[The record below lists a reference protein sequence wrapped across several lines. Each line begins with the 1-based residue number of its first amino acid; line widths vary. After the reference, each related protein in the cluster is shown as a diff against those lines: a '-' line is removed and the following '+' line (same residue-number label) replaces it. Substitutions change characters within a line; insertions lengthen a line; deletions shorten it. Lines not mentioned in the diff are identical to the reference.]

1 MTGIQ
6 ALGLL
11 AGVLAALGA
20 HAQGLPEAVGWLA
33 IPAMLLWLAPRLRP
47 LAALCAG
54 FLWAWWPLQQ
64 YAHARLSA
72 DFDERV
78 LVTAQIEG
86 LPLRRG
92 ADEILTARLSPNQPG
107 SLPASWL
114 RATLRWPDAP
124 RVRAGERWRL
134 LVALHAPPGAANP
147 GSAAFALQALR
158 LRLHAVGQVLPSA
171 LNQRL
176 PPPPPGLDVLRERIA
191 LGIAARVT
199 ERDAAALI
207 IALAIGDTQRVSVEQ
222 WRVFNAVGITHLVAI
237 SGLHVTLFC
246 LVMAWVAGKLWDHL
260 PSLQA
265 RAPRHTSATLVG
277 LIASLGYALL
287 AGWSVPTQ
295 RTLLM
300 LAAWHGLRW
309 AARPRPAAR
318 TLAAGVVG
326 VLLLDPLAPLAAGFW
341 LSFRAVGALLVH
353 GAVSAQPGSGW
364 RGLLHTQGYVM
375 AALAP
380 VTLAVFGSISLAGLG
395 VNLLAIPVFSLL
407 LVPLILSATLALA
420 LWPALATLLFKLTA
434 FLISVFWPSLHAVAG
449 SPLALWRMSPPP
461 WWYALA
467 AVALAVA
474 LLPWRPWMRCTALL
488 ALLPGAFPASCRIA
502 AGIVTVTVFDVG
514 RGEAVLLRT
523 AGHALLYDDGEVWG
537 SAGGIAASV
546 LVPAL
551 RYYDLHALD
560 ALLLPRL
567 DGDRGAGVLALS
579 AALPLRTLAAG
590 AARELPPEFTPCRVG
605 ARWQWDGVDFE
616 ILEAASC
623 TLRVSVANLTLL
635 LPGSA
640 AGAAALLLSETEPPV
655 TALVLTPSGSGTLAQ
670 LRASTGQAAAHW
682 LLLSASARV
691 AGSAKPAAALQAWRA
706 AGAQTLV
713 TGVDGAL
720 ELRFGPG
727 AAATLRR
734 WPRP

>member
-341 LSFRAVGALLVH
+341 LSFLAVGALLVH

-407 LVPLILSATLALA
+407 LVPLILSATFTLA
-420 LWPALATLLFKLTA
+420 LWPALATLLFKLSA
-434 FLISVFWPSLHAVAG
+434 FLISGFWPGLHAIAG
-449 SPLALWRMSPPP
+449 SQLALWRMAPPP

-467 AVALAVA
+467 AIALAVA

-488 ALLPGAFPASCRIA
+488 ALLPGAFPASSRIA

-551 RYYDLHALD
+551 RYYDVHALD
-560 ALLLPRL
+560 VLFLPRV

-590 AARELPPEFTPCRVG
+590 AAGELPPEFTPCQAG

-623 TLRVSVANLTLL
+623 TLRVRVANCTLL

-640 AGAAALLLSETEPPV
+640 AGAASSLLSQTQPPA
-655 TALVLTPSGSGTLAQ
+655 TALVLTPAHGGTLAR
-670 LRASTGQAAAHW
+670 LPGSAGPPAAHW

-691 AGSAKPAAALQAWRA
+691 AGSAKPAAALQAWRE

-727 AAATLRR
+727 AVGTLRR
-734 WPRP
+734 WRRP

>member
-1 MTGIQ
+1 MTSVQ
-6 ALGLL
+6 ALGFL

-33 IPAMLLWLAPRLRP
+33 MPATLLWLMPRLRP

-54 FLWAWWPLQQ
+54 FLWAWWSLQQ
-64 YAHARLSA
+64 YAHARLPA
-72 DFDERV
+72 AFDEQL

-92 ADEILTARLSPNQPG
+92 ADETLTARLSPNQSG
-107 SLPASWL
+107 ALPASWS

-134 LVALHAPPGAANP
+134 LVALHAPPGSANP
-147 GSAAFALQALR
+147 GSAAFALQPLR

-176 PPPPPGLDVLRERIA
+176 SPAAPGLDVLRERIA
-191 LGIAARVT
+191 LAIAARVS

-246 LVMAWVAGKLWDHL
+246 LVMAWFAGKLWDHL

-265 RAPRHTSATLVG
+265 RAPRHTCATLVG

-341 LSFRAVGALLVH
+341 LSFLAVGALLVH
-353 GAVSAQPGSGW
+353 GARSSQPASGW
-364 RGLLHTQGYVM
+364 RGLLRTQGYVM
-375 AALAP
+375 VALAP
-380 VTLAVFGSISLAGLG
+380 VTVAVFGSISVAGLG

-407 LVPLILSATLALA
+407 LVPLILSATFTLA
-420 LWPALATLLFKLTA
+420 LWPALATLLFKLSA
-434 FLISVFWPSLHAVAG
+434 FLISGFWPGLHAIAG
-449 SPLALWRMSPPP
+449 SQLALWRMAPPP

-467 AVALAVA
+467 AIALAVA

-488 ALLPGAFPASCRIA
+488 ALLPAAFPASTRIA
-502 AGIVTVTVFDVG
+502 AGSLTVTVFDVG

-551 RYYDLHALD
+551 RYYDVHALD
-560 ALLLPRL
+560 VLFLPRV

-590 AARELPPEFTPCRVG
+590 AAGELPPEFTPCQAG

-623 TLRVSVANLTLL
+623 TLRVRVANCTLL

-640 AGAAALLLSETEPPV
+640 AGASSSLLSQTQPPA
-655 TALVLTPSGSGTLAQ
+655 TALVLTPAHGGTLAR
-670 LRASTGQAAAHW
+670 LPGSAGPPAAHW

-691 AGSAKPAAALQAWRA
+691 AGSAKPAAALQAWRE

-727 AAATLRR
+727 AVGTLRR
-734 WPRP
+734 WRRP